1 MTRNVICIALAFTAI
16 TCMCAVAA
24 ESAPTAT
31 GRPWGQMADGTT
43 VNRFDLKVGKMEV
56 GVIEYGATL
65 VSIRVPDKRGK
76 IDDVLLGFDNLEDY
90 FNRNFGGVTGR
101 FANRIGGAKFTLD
114 GVEYK
119 VTANSGPHHIHG
131 GRKGFDKQFW
141 KGEPFTT
148 DTEAGVRLTYLSKD
162 GEEGYPGNLNVT
174 VTYTVRAPAA
184 LEIHYEATTDKPTV
198 INLTNHAYFNL
209 AGAGSGSVRDHI
221 AVINADHYTVADD
234 ALIPTGEIRSVEGT
248 PLDFRPDHPRR
259 TIGQRIDQLTQ
270 TRGYDHN
277 YVLNSPGGA
286 AGFLHPP
293 TGRSMLVYTTEP
305 GMQFYT
311 ANHLRDLKGRDGKV
325 YNQHGA
331 FCVETQHYPDS
342 PNKPNYPSVVLR
354 PGEKF
359 DSKTVFAF
367 PEEMILPHDDPPPQE
382 KSDGALIG

>member
-1 MTRNVICIALAFTAI
+1 MMVRKELIWVGLVFVVIGGGWVF
-16 TCMCAVAA
+16 AA
-24 ESAPTAT
+24 ETAAPTVTTLA
-31 GRPWGQMADGTT
+31 WGQMPDGAT
-43 VNRFDLKVGKMEV
+43 VNRFDLKAGTMEV

-65 VSIRVPDKRGK
+65 VSIRVPDKDGK
-76 IDDVLLGFDNLEDY
+76 VDDVLLGFDNLEGY

-119 VTANSGPHHIHG
+119 VTPNSGANHIHG
-131 GRKGFDKQFW
+131 GRKGFDKVLW
-141 KGEPFTT
+141 KGEPFNT
-148 DTEAGVRLTYLSKD
+148 DKEAGVRLNYLSKD

-174 VTYTVRAPAA
+174 VTYTILQKNT

-209 AGAGSGSVRDHI
+209 AGAGNGDVRDHWAMI
-221 AVINADHYTVADD
+221 FADRYTVADD
-234 ALIPTGEIRSVEGT
+234 ALIPTGEFRSVEGT
-248 PLDFRPDHPRR
+248 PLDFTVPA
-259 TIGQRIDQLTQ
+259 TSIGARIDELAQ

-277 YVLNSPGGA
+277 YLLYGA
-286 AGFLHPP
+286 TGELRSVAFFSDGS
-293 TGRSMLVYTTEP
+293 TGRRMDVLTTQP

-325 YNQHGA
+325 YNQHYA

-342 PNKPNYPSVVLR
+342 PNKPEFPSVVLR

-359 DSKTVFAF
+359 DSRTQFAF
-367 PEEMILPHDDPPPQE
+367 SVQTRQ
-382 KSDGALIG
+382 KQRRG